1 MIVVEHLVFDYPGL
15 RALDDVSV
23 TIPAGAVTAL
33 VGPNGAGKTT
43 LMRCIAA
50 LDQPFSGRVTV
61 DGIDVHAE
69 PRLAHARM
77 GFLPDF
83 YGLYDELTVAQCLA
97 YRAGAQGVPAADR
110 KRLVERVAARLA
122 IADRLGQKAGTLS
135 RGLRQRLAIAQAII
149 HEPKV
154 VLLDEPASGLDP
166 EARASLAGVLRQL
179 RDEGMTLVVSSHILA
194 ELADYSTE
202 MLMID
207 RGRVVEHRAI
217 GRGQAADGDGRV
229 PMLLTLA
236 APSDRLGELLGA
248 IAGVS
253 AVAVDGATARFL
265 LDGDAG
271 ERHRVLKALI
281 AADLPVAGF
290 AVAETSLQD
299 TYLARMRGSG
309 GA

>member
-1 MIVVEHLVFDYPGL
+1 
-15 RALDDVSV
+15 
-23 TIPAGAVTAL
+23 
-33 VGPNGAGKTT
+33 
-43 LMRCIAA
+43 
-50 LDQPFSGRVTV
+50 
-61 DGIDVHAE
+61 
-69 PRLAHARM
+69 
-77 GFLPDF
+77 
-83 YGLYDELTVAQCLA
+83 
-97 YRAGAQGVPAADR
+97 
-110 KRLVERVAARLA
+110 
-122 IADRLGQKAGTLS
+122 
-135 RGLRQRLAIAQAII
+135 
-149 HEPKV
+149 
-154 VLLDEPASGLDP
+154 
-166 EARASLAGVLRQL
+166 
-179 RDEGMTLVVSSHILA
+179 MTLVVSSDILA

-207 RGRVVEHRAI
+207 RGRVVEHGAV
-217 GRGQAADGDGRV
+217 GQAADGRL

>member
-50 LDQPFSGRVTV
+50 LDQPFSGRVAV

-110 KRLVERVAARLA
+110 ARLVELVATRLA

-166 EARASLAGVLRQL
+166 EARHGLAAVLRQL
-179 RDEGMTLVVSSHILA
+179 QAEGMTLIVSSHILA

-207 RGRVVEHRAI
+207 KGRVVEHRTL
-217 GRGQAADGDGRV
+217 GQAADADGRV

-236 APSDRLGELLGA
+236 APDDRLGEVLGG

-253 AVAVDGATARFL
+253 AVTVDGATARFL
-265 LDGDAG
+265 LAGDAA
-271 ERHRVLKALI
+271 ERHLVLKALI
-281 AADLPVAGF
+281 AADLAVAGF

-299 TYLARMRGSG
+299 AYLARMRGSG

>member
-43 LMRCIAA
+43 LMRLVAA
-50 LDQPFSGRVTV
+50 LDQPFSGRVLV
-61 DGIDVHAE
+61 DGIDVHAA
-69 PRLAHARM
+69 PRRAHALM

-97 YRAGAQGVPAADR
+97 YRAGAQGVPASDR
-110 KRLVERVAARLA
+110 ARLVERVAARLA
-122 IADRLGQKAGTLS
+122 IADRLAQKAGSLS

-166 EARASLAGVLRQL
+166 EARQGLADVLRQL
-179 RDEGMTLVVSSHILA
+179 RVEGMTLVVSSHILA

-202 MLMID
+202 MLILD
-207 RGRVVEHRAI
+207 KGRVVEHRAV
-217 GRGQAADGDGRV
+217 GQGAAVDGPAPIRV
-229 PMLLTLA
+229 TLA
-236 APSDRLGELLGA
+236 MADDRLGA
-248 IAGVS
+248 ILAAIDGVEG
-253 AVAVDGATARFL
+253 VAVDGATARFHL
-265 LDGDAG
+265 AG
-271 ERHRVLKALI
+271 GAAEHHRVLKALM
-281 AADLPVAGF
+281 AAGLPVAGF

-299 TYLARMRGSG
+299 AYLARMRGSG